1 MGSRVK
7 GNSSVSCLNY
17 SGKRYNDLLELA
29 VIRLG
34 DKDDQGAHPGKI
46 SNCAVGRS
54 FEHPT

>member
-29 VIRLG
+29 VIRLETRMTRER
-34 DKDDQGAHPGKI
+34 I
-46 SNCAVGRS
+46 L
-54 FEHPT
+54 E